1 MGTNYYHFPDQVK
14 ATTPVEVGL
23 HIGKNSAGWV
33 FNFQAYETPQLKTVD
48 DYRKFLK
55 DGVIYNE
62 YDEEIPYEEFWKIV
76 AESLLDFY
84 GEAPYSL
91 NNLPEDDSASI
102 VGIEEWMNEGFTF
115 TKNDF
120 C

>member
-1 MGTNYYHFPDQVK
+1 MGNNYYHFQDKVK
-14 ATTPVEVGL
+14 ATTPVEAGL

-62 YDEEIPYEEFWKIV
+62 YDEEISYEEFWKIV

-91 NNLPEDDSASI
+91 NNLPEDDSVRI
-102 VGIEEWMNEGFTF
+102 IGVEEWMDGGFTF